1 MSKAKRELNLI
12 RTETELNRRA
22 VIARG
27 NIQKAQNEKEL
38 EMLDKFEKW
47 TSNLEG
53 LLDKEPEE

>member
-22 VIARG
+22 VITRG

-53 LLDKEPEE
+53 LLDKE